1 MSGNFWPVA
10 VGAYLLGSVPS
21 AYLAGRWS
29 RGIDIRQYGSGN
41 VGATN
46 LLRFTSRRVAIPVII
61 FDSAKGMI
69 MVGVAWQLGLG
80 VTEQLV
86 VGIVAIVGHNW
97 PVFLRFTGGRGVI
110 TTMGVSFL
118 LPIINNLVPLVTSFL
133 ITVLYGSIA
142 LVSAYFKRLPLGVF
156 IIVAAFPLVGWILIR
171 SLPLTLGYLVMF
183 LILAIR
189 RLTARQPVSITSISK
204 RRILIN
210 RLLFDRDMRDKE
222 AWMSLV
228 SEQQEKQE
236 RLARSRK

>member
-1 MSGNFWPVA
+1 
-10 VGAYLLGSVPS
+10 
-21 AYLAGRWS
+21 
-29 RGIDIRQYGSGN
+29 
-41 VGATN
+41 
-46 LLRFTSRRVAIPVII
+46 
-61 FDSAKGMI
+61 
-69 MVGVAWQLGLG
+69 
-80 VTEQLV
+80 V